1 MPYYEYE
8 CSACG
13 KHFEA
18 LQSFEEHDRHEEHER
33 HQPLKCPKCGST
45 KIEQVVAS
53 SVYVIT
59 SKKS

>member
-8 CSACG
+8 CRACG
-13 KHFEA
+13 KSFEA
-18 LQSFEEHDRHEEHER
+18 LQSFEERDRHEEHGR
-33 HQPLKCPKCGST
+33 HEPLKCPKCGS
-45 KIEQVVAS
+45 KRVEQVLSS

>member
-8 CSACG
+8 CSQCG
-13 KHFEA
+13 KQFEA
-18 LQSFEEHDRHEEHER
+18 LQSFAEHDRHEEHER
-33 HQPLKCPKCGST
+33 HGRLKCPKCGS
-45 KIEQVVAS
+45 KRLEQLLSS